1 VILGLSDMETLSI
14 TERYG
19 DPASFA
25 YYGQHYQSLTA
36 AKCALCGR
44 DIRNVYTLRPPRGR
58 SVPIGEC
65 CFSVFEE
72 VNHETYTRLLAA
84 QVLLDAYEEGTDN
97 DIKVFN
103 ARGDKDF
110 QLREWRKLR
119 RQVLSRVRKYRKDS
133 GSDWLP
139 KQLHDLRA
147 EANKKPGKT
156 IRWFESHIP
165 ILREGLT
172 AENPPL

>member
-1 VILGLSDMETLSI
+1 METLSI

-65 CFSVFEE
+65 CFWLFQKWNPGV
-72 VNHETYTRLLAA
+72 YTRLLAA
-84 QVLLDAYEEGTDN
+84 QVLLGAVEEGIRN
-97 DIKVFN
+97 DTKV
-103 ARGDKDF
+103 RTTLGDVDYR
-110 QLREWRKLR
+110 LREWRKLKRKALTAVREHR
-119 RQVLSRVRKYRKDS
+119 RTS
-133 GSDWLP
+133 GGDWLP
-139 KQLHDLRA
+139 KPLYDLKA
-147 EANKKPGKT
+147 EATKAPGKT
-156 IRWFESHIP
+156 TRWFDSHIP
-165 ILREGLT
+165 VLRGMLK
-172 AENPPL
+172 NPPL

>member
-1 VILGLSDMETLSI
+1 METLSI

-65 CFSVFEE
+65 CFIVFKK
-72 VNHETYTRLLAA
+72 VNHSTYTRLLAA
-84 QVLLDAYEEGTDN
+84 QVLIDAYEEGTES

-103 ARGDKDF
+103 ARGDKDYR
-110 QLREWRKLR
+110 LREWRKLR
-119 RQVLSRVRKYRKDS
+119 RQVLARVRKHRKDT
-133 GSDWLP
+133 GSDWIP
-139 KQLHDLRA
+139 KTLHDLRV
-147 EANKKPGKT
+147 EANRKPGKT
-156 IRWFESHIP
+156 SRWFDTHLP
-165 ILREGLT
+165 ILRDMLT
-172 AENPPL
+172 AENSSL